1 MATTDAK
8 AAAQAALEKKAAR
21 KAGADRSVP
30 VVEFE
35 DVSKVYDGGHAG
47 LERVSLRIGRG
58 EFVFLVGPTGCGK
71 STCIRLLMKEL
82 EPTSGIVRVA
92 GRDLAQVSAKR
103 LPYLRRNIGVI
114 FQDYKLLPN
123 RTVYANVAYALEVIG
138 ESRES
143 IRRKVP
149 DILRLVGLSTKLHNY
164 PDELSGGEQQR
175 VSIARS
181 FVNHPPLLLADEPTG
196 NLDPETSIGIMQLI
210 YRINRT
216 GTTVVVATHDREM
229 VDKMRRRVIELNQG
243 RLIRDQVAGM
253 YQYDEST
260 SEFAVRLRGEFGIGA
275 EGHPN

>member
-1 MATTDAK
+1 MPDTHSDIPI
-8 AAAQAALEKKAAR
+8 AAR
-21 KAGADRSVP
+21 RFERREPPVGRNVP
-30 VVEFE
+30 VVELD
-35 DVSKVYDGGHAG
+35 DVTKVYDKGSVA
-47 LERVSLRIGRG
+47 LDRVSMRVGRG
-58 EFVFLVGPTGCGK
+58 DFVFLVGPTGCGK
-71 STCIRLLMKEL
+71 STCIRLLMKEI
-82 EPTSGIVRVA
+82 EPTSGRISIA
-92 GRDLAQVSAKR
+92 GRTLGEIERKKV
-103 LPYLRRNIGVI
+103 PYLRRNIGVV

-138 ESRES
+138 EPRAS

-175 VSIARS
+175 VSIARA

-210 YRINRT
+210 YRINKT

-229 VDKMRRRVIELNQG
+229 VDKMRRRVVELSEG
-243 RLIRDQVAGM
+243 RIVRDEVSGL
-253 YQYDEST
+253 YRPDEST
-260 SEFAVRLRGEFGIGA
+260 KEFAIRLRGELGIGM

>member
-1 MATTDAK
+1 MATARTQTQRRRPAP
-8 AAAQAALEKKAAR
+8 AA
-21 KAGADRSVP
+21 VP
-30 VVEFE
+30 VVELR
-35 DVSKVYDGGHAG
+35 DVTKVYDGGSVG
-47 LERVSLRIGRG
+47 LERATLKIGRG

-82 EPTSGIVRVA
+82 DPTKGDILIA
-92 GRDLAQVSAKR
+92 GRSLGEIPRGR
-103 LPYLRRNIGVI
+103 LPYLRRNIGVV

-123 RTVYANVAYALEVIG
+123 RSVYDNVAYSLQVIG
-138 ESRES
+138 EPRQE

-149 DILRLVGLSTKLHNY
+149 DILRLVGLSTKLHNF

-175 VSIARS
+175 VSIARA

-216 GTTVVVATHDREM
+216 GTTVVVATHDKEM
-229 VDKMRRRVIELNQG
+229 VDKMRRRVVELREG
-243 RLIRDQVAGM
+243 RIIRDEQSGL
-253 YQYDEST
+253 YRPDEST
-260 SEFAVRLRGEFGIGA
+260 TEFAIRLRGELGVGP